1 MSPADVLSGMRLLL
15 AAAMPWLLPRG
26 GVWPLVV
33 WSLAALSDYVDGPIA
48 RRRGATSLRGAVL
61 DNVAD
66 VAFVLVGLGTAGALG
81 LIPWAVPASIGLSA
95 GAYAAASLR
104 RSPSGAQLARSRL
117 GHWAGVFNYA
127 CLGLVTGAVA
137 WPSAAWPAVLT
148 AASAVTAGANLA
160 AVVLRLVPGTRAAN
174 QTT

>member
-1 MSPADVLSGMRLLL
+1 MSLADVLSGMRLLL

-33 WSLAALSDYVDGPIA
+33 WSLAAASDYVDGPIA

-66 VAFVLVGLGTAGALG
+66 VAFVLVGLGTAAALG
-81 LIPWAVPASIGLSA
+81 LIPWVVPASIGLSA

-104 RSPSGAQLARSRL
+104 RSPSGTRLARSHL
-117 GHWAGVFNYA
+117 GHWAGVLNYA
-127 CLGLVTGAVA
+127 CLGLVAGAVA

-148 AASAVTAGANLA
+148 VASTVTAAANLA
-160 AVVLRLVPGTRAAN
+160 AVALRLAPGTRAASR
-174 QTT
+174 TT